1 MDNRTDI
8 LLELYFANE
17 LSETEAVELR
27 TLLDNDP
34 EAAAEFKWQQQI
46 AGATRHMKLTA
57 PSAGIQ
63 KQPRRIMMWPRL
75 AAAAALAGV
84 IVVIGIIITNRLQQP
99 TVPEA
104 IASNYKPYPN
114 LMPFK
119 ALDPTAADGV
129 PAEVI
134 RAFQLYDDPTQ
145 FAAAAEALGKV
156 ADKYPEYPE
165 SRFYQG
171 VALVGAQNYP
181 LAVDALQKAVASGG
195 TNRVPALYYLGL
207 AQSGAGSYQQAR
219 QSFESYLKEKDG
231 VPYRKQATE
240 MLKVLPSN

>member
-57 PSAGIQ
+57 PAVGIK
-63 KQPRRIMMWPRL
+63 KQPKRLLMWSAL
-75 AAAAALAGV
+75 AAAAALAGWFV
-84 IVVIGIIITNRLQQP
+84 ANLYILNTSQQM

-104 IASNYKPYPN
+104 IANNYKPYPN

-119 ALDPTAADGV
+119 ALDPTAADAV

-134 RAFQLYDDPTQ
+134 RAFQLYDDPAQ

-181 LAVDALQKAVASGG
+181 PAVDALQKVVASGG
-195 TNRVPALYYLGL
+195 ANRVPALYYLGL
-207 AQSGAGSYQQAR
+207 AQSGAGSYGQAR

-231 VPYRKQATE
+231 VPYRKQAAE
-240 MLKVLPSN
+240 MLKVLPKG

>member
-1 MDNRTDI
+1 MDNRTDN

-17 LSETEAVELR
+17 ISETEAVELR

-46 AGATRHMKLTA
+46 AGATSQMKLTA
-57 PSAGIQ
+57 PSAVIK
-63 KQPRRIMMWPRL
+63 KQPRRLLMWSTL
-75 AAAAALAGV
+75 AAAAALAAWAIATV
-84 IVVIGIIITNRLQQP
+84 IIPTTSQQT

-104 IASNYKPYPN
+104 LATHYKPYPN

-119 ALDPTAADGV
+119 ALDPTAAEGV

-134 RAFQLYDDPTQ
+134 RAFQLYDDPAQ

-156 ADKYPEYPE
+156 ADKYPQYPE

-171 VALVGAQNYP
+171 VALVGIQNYSE
-181 LAVDALQKAVASGG
+181 AVDALQKVVALGG
-195 TNRVPALYYLGL
+195 SNRVPALFYLGL
-207 AQSGAGSYQQAR
+207 AHSGAGSYPQAR

-240 MLKVLPSN
+240 MLKVLPKG

>member
-1 MDNRTDI
+1 MDNRTDN

-57 PSAGIQ
+57 PSAVIK
-63 KQPRRIMMWPRL
+63 KQPRRFMMWSAL
-75 AAAAALAGV
+75 AAAAALTAWAV
-84 IVVIGIIITNRLQQP
+84 ATIFMPQQS
-99 TVPEA
+99 TVPQA
-104 IASNYKPYPN
+104 IANNYKPYPN

-119 ALDPTAADGV
+119 ALDPTAAKGV

-134 RAFQLYDDPTQ
+134 RAFQLYDDPAQ

-171 VALVGAQNYP
+171 VALVGAQNDP
-181 LAVDALQKAVASGG
+181 PAVDALQKVVASGG
-195 TNRVPALYYLGL
+195 ANRVPALYYLGL
-207 AQSGAGSYQQAR
+207 AQSGAGSYGQAR
-219 QSFESYLKEKDG
+219 QSFESYLKEKEG

-240 MLKVLPSN
+240 MLKVLPKG

>member
-1 MDNRTDI
+1 MDNRTDN

-57 PSAGIQ
+57 PSAVIK
-63 KQPRRIMMWPRL
+63 KQPRRFMMWSAL
-75 AAAAALAGV
+75 AAAAALTAWAV
-84 IVVIGIIITNRLQQP
+84 ATIFMPQQS
-99 TVPEA
+99 TVPQA
-104 IASNYKPYPN
+104 IANNYKPYPN

-119 ALDPTAADGV
+119 ALDPTAAKGV

-134 RAFQLYDDPTQ
+134 RAFQLYDDPAQ

-181 LAVDALQKAVASGG
+181 PAVDALQKVVASGG
-195 TNRVPALYYLGL
+195 ANRVPALYYLGL

-219 QSFESYLKEKDG
+219 QSFESYLKEKEG

-240 MLKVLPSN
+240 MLKVLPKG

>member
-8 LLELYFANE
+8 LLELYFAND

-27 TLLDNDP
+27 TLLDDDP

-46 AGATRHMKLTA
+46 AGATRHMKLAA
-57 PSAGIQ
+57 PSVAIK
-63 KQPRRIMMWPRL
+63 KQPRRLLMWSAL
-75 AAAAALAGV
+75 AAAAAFAGW
-84 IVVIGIIITNRLQQP
+84 VVATIFIPFTSQQT

-104 IASNYKPYPN
+104 IATNYKPYPN

-119 ALDPTAADGV
+119 ALDPTAAEGV

-134 RAFQLYDDPTQ
+134 RAFQLYDDPAQ
-145 FAAAAEALGKV
+145 FAAAAVALGKV

-171 VALVGAQNYP
+171 VAFVGIQNYP
-181 LAVDALQKAVASGG
+181 PAVDALQKAVASGD
-195 TNRVPALYYLGL
+195 TYRVPALYYLGL

-231 VPYRKQATE
+231 VPYRKQAAE
-240 MLKVLPSN
+240 MLKVLPSG

>member
-1 MDNRTDI
+1 MDNRTDN

-57 PSAGIQ
+57 PSAVIK
-63 KQPRRIMMWPRL
+63 KQPRRFMMWSAL
-75 AAAAALAGV
+75 AAAAALTAWAV
-84 IVVIGIIITNRLQQP
+84 ATIFMPQQS
-99 TVPEA
+99 TVPQA
-104 IASNYKPYPN
+104 IANNYKPYPN

-134 RAFQLYDDPTQ
+134 RAFQLYDDPAQ

-181 LAVDALQKAVASGG
+181 PAVYALQKVVASGG
-195 TNRVPALYYLGL
+195 ANRVPALYYLGL
-207 AQSGAGSYQQAR
+207 AQSGAGSYGQAR
-219 QSFESYLKEKDG
+219 QSFESYLKEKEG

-240 MLKVLPSN
+240 MLKVLPKG